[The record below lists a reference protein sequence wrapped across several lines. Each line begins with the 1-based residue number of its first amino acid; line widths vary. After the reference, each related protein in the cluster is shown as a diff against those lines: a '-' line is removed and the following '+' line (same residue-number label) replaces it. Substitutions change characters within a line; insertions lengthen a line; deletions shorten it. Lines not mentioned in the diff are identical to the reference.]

1 MEQIAGPRMRASL
14 NGRGARA
21 SLKTLENCDGASA
34 VEFVLVLP
42 LLLLALFGII
52 KFGIVLNNDL
62 ELSDGTRA
70 SARVIA
76 ISRSSSTPWTDA
88 MSAFRASTP
97 NLNQSTAKIR
107 VLVNNAACA
116 SDADCKTALAAAA
129 GLPAQISVSYPC
141 DLDIVGIQLVKDCTL
156 QSQTTERV
164 E

>member
-1 MEQIAGPRMRASL
+1 MEQIAGPRQRARL
-14 NGRGARA
+14 NRRRARA
-21 SLKTLENCDGASA
+21 SMEALGDCDGASA

-42 LLLLALFGII
+42 FLLLALFGII

-70 SARVIA
+70 SARIIA
-76 ISRSSSTPWTDA
+76 ISRSSSSPWTDA

-97 NLNQSTAKIR
+97 NLNQSTTTIK
-107 VLVNNAACA
+107 VLVNNVACA
-116 SDADCKTALAAAA
+116 SDTDCKAALANAA
-129 GLPAQISVSYPC
+129 GLPAQINVSYPC
-141 DLDIVGIQLVKDCTL
+141 DLDIVGIELVKDCKL